1 MATLAERL
9 LDPDTRPALVQAS
22 VRVIEAEV
30 GSKGGLKG
38 LAIKTA
44 FKTVK
49 AFKPGIIP
57 DVVNVLIDEFV
68 EKLEPSYAE
77 FQEAGENDF
86 GAWILRRSDETAET
100 LLSITDRR
108 ADGSRHKT
116 LVKAYR
122 KLRPQGKNHVMAAM
136 PRIGDMLRAQGL

>member
-1 MATLAERL
+1 MATLADQL
-9 LDPDTRPALVQAS
+9 LDPSTRPNVVQAC
-22 VRVIEAEV
+22 VRVIEDEV
-30 GSKGGLKG
+30 GSKRGLKG

-49 AFKPGIIP
+49 TFKPGIIP
-57 DVVNVLIDEFV
+57 DVVNVLLDEFV
-68 EKLEPSYAE
+68 EKLEPFYAE
-77 FQEAGENDF
+77 FQNIDESDF
-86 GAWILRRSDETAET
+86 GAYTVRHSDRVAET

-122 KLRPQGKNHVMAAM
+122 KLRPQGKNNVVAAM

>member
-1 MATLAERL
+1 MATLAETL
-9 LDPDTRPALVQAS
+9 LEPSARPSVVKDFVQ
-22 VRVIEAEV
+22 VIEDEV
-30 GSKGGLKG
+30 RSKSGLKG

-57 DVVNVLIDEFV
+57 AVADVLLDEFV
-68 EKLEPSYAE
+68 QALEPLYEE
-77 FQEAGENDF
+77 FSATDGDDF
-86 GAWILRRSDETAET
+86 GKYVVRHGDRVAET

-108 ADGSRHKT
+108 ADGSKHKT

-122 KLRPQGKNHVMAAM
+122 KLRPQGKKQVVTAM
-136 PRIGDMLRAQGL
+136 PRISDMLRRQGV

>member
-9 LDPDTRPALVQAS
+9 LDPATRPDLVQAC
-22 VRVIEAEV
+22 VRLIEDEV

-77 FQEAGENDF
+77 FQDAGGTDF
-86 GAWILRRSDETAET
+86 GTWIVQRSDATAET

-122 KLRPQGKNHVMAAM
+122 KLRPQGKNHVMTAM